1 MVARHCACT
10 ETPLSIP
17 SGKQDRRDVL
27 VEQLVASLLPHDSH
41 VVLKSSRDSAE
52 LTTHGGLTGTR
63 LPRRG
68 AV

>member
-1 MVARHCACT
+1 MARHCAST
-10 ETPLSIP
+10 ETPSSIP

-27 VEQLVASLLPHDSH
+27 VEQLVASLLLHDSH

-52 LTTHGGLTGTR
+52 PTTHGGLTATR